1 MKTVTII
8 SNDRVGL
15 LADISYVLG
24 KTGINIESLNVDV
37 INERAVVTLEVR
49 DPTKAKSILERNGFS
64 TTDLKSIV
72 IKLANPTKS
81 IEEVTEMLESE
92 NVQVKETTL
101 LSSDAHDGIF
111 ALMVDKPR
119 KASKMLKDLMVI
131 NAPAVRA

>member
-8 SNDRVGL
+8 SEDRVGL

-24 KTGINIESLNVDV
+24 KTGTNIESLNVDV
-37 INERAVVTLEVR
+37 IGGRAVITLEVR
-49 DPTKAKSILERNGFS
+49 DPSRAKNTLEKNGFS

-72 IKLANPTKS
+72 IKLSNPTKS
-81 IEEVTEMLESE
+81 IGEITEMLEGE
-92 NVQVKETTL
+92 NVRIKEKAL

-111 ALMVDKPR
+111 ALLVDKPR

-131 NAPAVRA
+131 NAPPYK